1 MDVSSVHVPGAR
13 LKLAL
18 CRKEVT
24 GGKVPRGWNST
35 GPPRASTMATPYIE
49 PRIRDVNDMIGA
61 VIMILISREAATRK
75 LDFDTYDVYYCT

>member
-1 MDVSSVHVPGAR
+1 MSSVHVPGSR

-35 GPPRASTMATPYIE
+35 GPPRASTMATPYRE
-49 PRIRDVNDMIGA
+49 PRIRDDNGIGPG
-61 VIMILISREAATRK
+61 LEE
-75 LDFDTYDVYYCT
+75 